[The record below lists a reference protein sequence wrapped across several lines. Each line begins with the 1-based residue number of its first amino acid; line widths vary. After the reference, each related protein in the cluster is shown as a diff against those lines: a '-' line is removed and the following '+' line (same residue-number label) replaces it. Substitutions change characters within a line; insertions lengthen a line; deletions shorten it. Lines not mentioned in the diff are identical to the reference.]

1 MQTYVA
7 GDGNMGAVVSDGL
20 ADLAKRLSE
29 RAAGGVLHALTRPLQ
44 EVVDLET
51 RTAPVKTGRYKRSI
65 HLVRTISS
73 TGVGVAVGAVAYSR
87 YIWCPQKMGPV
98 PPGVGLLSGDV
109 SDVGYVRY
117 LMNSSNPGPSKAKPG
132 TRWQAFLRKPALAVI
147 DGLLAG
153 PLGKAIVE
161 SANGR

>member
-1 MQTYVA
+1 VQTYVA
-7 GDGNMGAVVSDGL
+7 GDRNMGAVVSDGL

-73 TGVGVAVGAVAYSR
+73 TGVGVSVGAVAYSR
-87 YIWCPQKMGPV
+87 YIWCPPKVGPV
-98 PPGVGLLSGDV
+98 PPGVDPV
-109 SDVGYVRY
+109 
-117 LMNSSNPGPSKAKPG
+117 GPSKAKPG
-132 TRWQAFLRKPALAVI
+132 TRWQSYLRKPALSALNE
-147 DGLLAG
+147 LLSG
-153 PLGKAIVE
+153 PLGKALVE